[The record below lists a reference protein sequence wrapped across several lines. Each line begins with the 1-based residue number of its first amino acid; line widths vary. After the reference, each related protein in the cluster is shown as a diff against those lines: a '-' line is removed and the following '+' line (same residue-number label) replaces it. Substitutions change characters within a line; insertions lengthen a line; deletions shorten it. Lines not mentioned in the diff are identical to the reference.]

1 MVKAF
6 SKPFFLQNYRNFLRV
21 NCAADQHFS
30 RQRKEFCKMDSS
42 TLRRLA
48 GLNLSTEQMSAI
60 LELLADIDER
70 EDLRR
75 ARTRERVR
83 RFRLTRKNNVT
94 LQEEN
99 CNSEETLPLSPKRKV
114 PPHPLKENNPFPAFS
129 ETSSDALVEKPTDKK
144 GGHGFSPCGI
154 KNLPEI
160 PTECEP
166 EKACSFAENEKACSF
181 AENLTEDKACFF
193 SENSAFPQA
202 ESAPLS
208 AITGTVS
215 LTEKDDVSGAMSVS
229 GESAGVPLL
238 PSPSGIF
245 SSRNFGKNE
254 VPELAKSRPEKR
266 SFEAEFHEIFWP
278 SFPNKCGKPK
288 ALTAFLK
295 ARKKDSLAA
304 IMAGLQ
310 RYIADKP
317 PDRPWLNPTTF
328 LNQERWNDQPAPVLE
343 RKNAKFKYD
352 KRSTARKVTDAMARL
367 APRFDAYQTR
377 FPHDR

>member
-1 MVKAF
+1 MVDAF
-6 SKPFFLQNYRNFLRV
+6 SKPFFLRNYQNFLRL

-30 RQRKEFCKMDSS
+30 RQRREFYKMDSS

-99 CNSEETLPLSPKRKV
+99 CNNEETLPLSPKRKV

-129 ETSSDALVEKPTDKK
+129 ETSSDALVEEQTDKK
-144 GGHGFSPCGI
+144 SGHGFSPCGI
-154 KNLPEI
+154 KNLTEI
-160 PTECEP
+160 PTGCEP
-166 EKACSFAENEKACSF
+166 EKAR
-181 AENLTEDKACFF
+181 TF
-193 SENSAFPQA
+193 SENSAFPQK

-208 AITGTVS
+208 EITGTLS
-215 LTEKDDVSGAMSVS
+215 AAEKDDVSGAMSAS
-229 GESAGVPLL
+229 SESAGGPHLS
-238 PSPSGIF
+238 SPSGIF

-254 VPELAKSRPEKR
+254 VPELATSRPDKR
-266 SFEAEFHEIFWP
+266 DFEAEFHEIFWP
-278 SFPNKCGKPK
+278 AFPNKCGKPK

-367 APRFDAYQTR
+367 APRFDACQTR

>member
-1 MVKAF
+1 MVEAF
-6 SKPFFLQNYRNFLRV
+6 SKPVFLQNYRNFLRV

-30 RQRKEFCKMDSS
+30 RQRREFYKMDSS

-70 EDLRR
+70 EDQRR

-83 RFRLTRKNNVT
+83 RFRLTRKNSVT

-99 CNSEETLPLSPKRKV
+99 CNGEETLPLSPKRKV
-114 PPHPLKENNPFPAFS
+114 PPHPLKENNPFPAS
-129 ETSSDALVEKPTDKK
+129 AETSSDALVEEPTDKK
-144 GGHGFSPCGI
+144 GGHGFPLCQNR
-154 KNLPEI
+154 NLPEL
-160 PTECEP
+160 PSRCEQN
-166 EKACSFAENEKACSF
+166 KACSFAVSLPKAKACS
-181 AENLTEDKACFF
+181 L
-193 SENSAFPQA
+193 SESSALPQA

-208 AITGTVS
+208 AITGTLSAAEKEEVS
-215 LTEKDDVSGAMSVS
+215 SVMSTS
-229 GESAGVPLL
+229 GESADLPLL

-254 VPELAKSRPEKR
+254 VPELAISRPDKR
-266 SFEAEFHEIFWP
+266 DFEAEFHEIFWP
-278 SFPNKCGKPK
+278 AFPNKCGKPK

-310 RYIADKP
+310 RYITDKP

-328 LNQERWNDQPAPVLE
+328 LNQERWNDQPAPVME
-343 RKNAKFKYD
+343 RKNAKFGYD

-367 APRFDAYQTR
+367 APRFDACQTR

>member
-1 MVKAF
+1 
-6 SKPFFLQNYRNFLRV
+6 
-21 NCAADQHFS
+21 
-30 RQRKEFCKMDSS
+30 MDSS

-99 CNSEETLPLSPKRKV
+99 CNSGETLPLSPKRKV

-166 EKACSFAENEKACSF
+166 EKACSFPERLNEAKACT
-181 AENLTEDKACFF
+181 L
-193 SENSAFPQA
+193 SENSALPQA

-215 LTEKDDVSGAMSVS
+215 AAEKDEVSGAMSAS
-229 GESAGVPLL
+229 GESGPHLS
-238 PSPSGIF
+238 SPSEIF
-245 SSRNFGKNE
+245 GSRNFGKNE
-254 VPELAKSRPEKR
+254 VSELAMRCPDKR
-266 SFEAEFHEIFWP
+266 GFEAEFHEIFWP

>member
-1 MVKAF
+1 MVEAF
-6 SKPFFLQNYRNFLRV
+6 SKPFFLRNYRDFLRV
-21 NCAADQHFS
+21 RLVADQHFS
-30 RQRKEFCKMDSS
+30 RQRREFYKMDSS

-70 EDLRR
+70 EDQRR

-129 ETSSDALVEKPTDKK
+129 ETSSDALVEEPTEKK
-144 GGHGFSPCGI
+144 SGHGFSPCGI

-160 PTECEP
+160 PTGCEQN
-166 EKACSFAENEKACSF
+166 KACSFAVSLPKAKACT
-181 AENLTEDKACFF
+181 L
-193 SENSAFPQA
+193 SEISTFPQK
-202 ESAPLS
+202 ESEPLLE
-208 AITGTVS
+208 ITGTVS
-215 LTEKDDVSGAMSVS
+215 AAEKDDVSGAMSVS
-229 GESAGVPLL
+229 GESGGGPHLS
-238 PSPSGIF
+238 SPSEIF
-245 SSRNFGKNE
+245 GSRNFGKNE

-266 SFEAEFHEIFWP
+266 GFEAEFHEIFWP
-278 SFPNKCGKPK
+278 AFPNKCGKPK

>member
-1 MVKAF
+1 MVEAF
-6 SKPFFLQNYRNFLRV
+6 LKPFFLQNYRNFLRV
-21 NCAADQHFS
+21 NCAVDQHFS
-30 RQRKEFCKMDSS
+30 RQRREFYKMDSS

-48 GLNLSTEQMSAI
+48 GLNLSTEQMSTI

-70 EDLRR
+70 EDQRR

-83 RFRLTRKNNVT
+83 RFRQTRKNNVT

-114 PPHPLKENNPFPAFS
+114 PPHHLKENNPFPAFS
-129 ETSSDALVEKPTDKK
+129 ETPSDALVEEPTDEKC
-144 GGHGFSPCGI
+144 GHGFPLCQNR
-154 KNLPEI
+154 NLPEL
-160 PTECEP
+160 PSRCEQN
-166 EKACSFAENEKACSF
+166 KACSFAVSLPKAKACSF
-181 AENLTEDKACFF
+181 
-193 SENSAFPQA
+193 SEISALPQA
-202 ESAPLS
+202 KSAPLS
-208 AITGTVS
+208 AITGMVS
-215 LTEKDDVSGAMSVS
+215 AAEKEEVSSAMSAS

-245 SSRNFGKNE
+245 GSQNFEKNE
-254 VPELAKSRPEKR
+254 VPELAISRPDKR
-266 SFEAEFHEIFWP
+266 GFEAEFNEIFWP
-278 SFPNKCGKPK
+278 AFPNKCGKPK

-328 LNQERWNDQPAPVLE
+328 LNQERWNDQPAPVME
-343 RKNAKFKYD
+343 RKNAKFGYD

-367 APRFDAYQTR
+367 APRFDACQTR

>member
-1 MVKAF
+1 M
-6 SKPFFLQNYRNFLRV
+6 KPFFLQNYRNFLRV
-21 NCAADQHFS
+21 NCAVDQHFS
-30 RQRKEFCKMDSS
+30 RQRREFYKMDSS

-70 EDLRR
+70 EDQRR

-129 ETSSDALVEKPTDKK
+129 KAPSASISKEPSKATVE
-144 GGHGFSPCGI
+144 HGLPLC
-154 KNLPEI
+154 KNENLPEFSAG
-160 PTECEP
+160 CEQN
-166 EKACSFAENEKACSF
+166 KACSFAVSLPKDKACSF
-181 AENLTEDKACFF
+181 
-193 SENSAFPQA
+193 SESSAFPQA
-202 ESAPLS
+202 ETAPLS
-208 AITGTVS
+208 EITGIVS
-215 LTEKDDVSGAMSVS
+215 AAEKDEASGAMSAS
-229 GESAGVPLL
+229 GESADVPLL

-245 SSRNFGKNE
+245 GSRNFGKNE
-254 VPELAKSRPEKR
+254 VPELAISRPDKR
-266 SFEAEFHEIFWP
+266 GFEAEFHEIFWP
-278 SFPNKCGKPK
+278 AFPNKCGKPK

-343 RKNAKFKYD
+343 RKNAKFGYD

>member
-1 MVKAF
+1 
-6 SKPFFLQNYRNFLRV
+6 
-21 NCAADQHFS
+21 
-30 RQRKEFCKMDSS
+30 MDSS

-70 EDLRR
+70 EDQRR

-129 ETSSDALVEKPTDKK
+129 ETSSDALVEEPTEKK

-154 KNLPEI
+154 KNLTEI

-166 EKACSFAENEKACSF
+166 EKACSFAVSWPKAKACS
-181 AENLTEDKACFF
+181 F
-193 SENSAFPQA
+193 SENSAFPQK
-202 ESAPLS
+202 ESEPLLE
-208 AITGTVS
+208 ITGTVS
-215 LTEKDDVSGAMSVS
+215 AAENGTASGAMSAS
-229 GESAGVPLL
+229 GESGPHLS
-238 PSPSGIF
+238 SPSGIF
-245 SSRNFGKNE
+245 GSRNFAKNE
-254 VPELAKSRPEKR
+254 VPELATSRPEKR

-278 SFPNKCGKPK
+278 AFPNKCGKPK

-328 LNQERWNDQPAPVLE
+328 LNQERWNDQPAPVME

-352 KRSTARKVTDAMARL
+352 KRSTARKVADAMARL
-367 APRFDAYQTR
+367 APRFDACQTR

>member
-1 MVKAF
+1 MVEAF
-6 SKPFFLQNYRNFLRV
+6 LKPVFLQNYWNFLRV
-21 NCAADQHFS
+21 NCAANQHFS
-30 RQRKEFCKMDSS
+30 RQRREFYKMDSS

-70 EDLRR
+70 EDQRR

-99 CNSEETLPLSPKRKV
+99 CNGEETLPLSPKRKV

-129 ETSSDALVEKPTDKK
+129 ETSSDALVEEATDEK
-144 GGHGFSPCGI
+144 GGHGFPLCQNR
-154 KNLPEI
+154 NLPEL
-160 PTECEP
+160 PAGCEQN
-166 EKACSFAENEKACSF
+166 KACSFAVSLPKDKACSF
-181 AENLTEDKACFF
+181 
-193 SENSAFPQA
+193 SESSAFPQA

-208 AITGTVS
+208 AITGTLS
-215 LTEKDDVSGAMSVS
+215 AAEKDEASGAISAS
-229 GESAGVPLL
+229 GISADVPLL

-245 SSRNFGKNE
+245 GSRNFGKNE
-254 VPELAKSRPEKR
+254 VPELAISRPDKR
-266 SFEAEFHEIFWP
+266 DFEAEFHEIFWP

-343 RKNAKFKYD
+343 RKNAKFGYD

-367 APRFDAYQTR
+367 APRFDACQTR

>member
-1 MVKAF
+1 
-6 SKPFFLQNYRNFLRV
+6 
-21 NCAADQHFS
+21 
-30 RQRKEFCKMDSS
+30 MDSS

-70 EDLRR
+70 EDQRR

-129 ETSSDALVEKPTDKK
+129 ETSSDALVEEPTDKK

-154 KNLPEI
+154 KNL
-160 PTECEP
+160 TENSAGCEQN
-166 EKACSFAENEKACSF
+166 KACSFAVSWPKDKACSF
-181 AENLTEDKACFF
+181 
-193 SENSAFPQA
+193 SESSTFPQA

-208 AITGTVS
+208 EITGTMS
-215 LTEKDDVSGAMSVS
+215 AAEKDEASGI
-229 GESAGVPLL
+229 SAGVPHL
-238 PSPSGIF
+238 SSHSGIF
-245 SSRNFGKNE
+245 GSRNFGKNE
-254 VPELAKSRPEKR
+254 IPELAISRPDKR

-278 SFPNKCGKPK
+278 AFPNKCGKPK

>member
-1 MVKAF
+1 
-6 SKPFFLQNYRNFLRV
+6 
-21 NCAADQHFS
+21 
-30 RQRKEFCKMDSS
+30 MDSS

-99 CNSEETLPLSPKRKV
+99 CNSGETLPLSPKRKV

-129 ETSSDALVEKPTDKK
+129 ETSSDALVEEPTEKK
-144 GGHGFSPCGI
+144 SGHGFSPCGI
-154 KNLPEI
+154 KNLPEL
-160 PTECEP
+160 PAGCEP
-166 EKACSFAENEKACSF
+166 EKACSFAESLPKDKACS
-181 AENLTEDKACFF
+181 F
-193 SENSAFPQA
+193 SENSAFPQK
-202 ESAPLS
+202 ESEPLS
-208 AITGTVS
+208 EITGTLS
-215 LTEKDDVSGAMSVS
+215 AAEKDEASRAMSAS
-229 GESAGVPLL
+229 GESAGGPLL

-245 SSRNFGKNE
+245 GSRNFGKNE
-254 VPELAKSRPEKR
+254 VPELATSRPEKR

-367 APRFDAYQTR
+367 APRFDACQTR